1 MSEGL
6 WTISGTPVR
15 LVGPLKAASLYRITN
30 TGPSSVNV
38 GIKDSGTGKFTYFEA
53 RPSCSID
60 LETDGDEIWIHRMAS
75 GGSATG
81 TYALVR

>member
-15 LVGPLKAASLYRITN
+15 LVGPIKGASLYRITN

-38 GIKDSGTGKFTYFEA
+38 GIKDSATGKFTYFEA
-53 RPSCSID
+53 RPGCSID
-60 LETDGDEIWIHRMAS
+60 LETDGDEMWIHRMAS